1 MTQITE
7 PRKILVIDDSV
18 SIVFSIG
25 KILELHGYT
34 VDSAYNGSDALRK
47 ISQQVFDVVICD
59 IEMPGISG
67 MSFLEKVRDEY
78 DRELDVILMTGFLDQ
93 DYFIQAIRLGASD
106 FIRKPIES
114 KQLLHSIT
122 RILER
127 RRNKNDINNFYGNL
141 KSASQTFEIDPNRFW
156 QAGIGK
162 AFNQYLRQSLGLK
175 RNFANELLVCLDEM
189 VYNAL
194 IHGTLE
200 LSPEQRRLG
209 HDQLRELVKEMMDK
223 GDHSAKSI
231 RLSVYLDILKGLISI
246 SVEDDGKGFDHEAWL
261 RRLQKEQ
268 EINLDAHGRGISM
281 LYHLSDHLSFDKGG
295 RKVTITRA
303 LPRD

>member
-1 MTQITE
+1 MTVNSE
-7 PRKILVIDDSV
+7 PRKILVVDDSV

-25 KILELHGYT
+25 KILELNGYM

-47 ISQQVFDVVICD
+47 ISQQAFDVVICD

-67 MSFLEKVRDEY
+67 MSFLERVRDEY
-78 DRELDVILMTGFLDQ
+78 DRELDVILMTGYLDQ

-114 KQLLHSIT
+114 KQLLHSIS

-127 RRNKNDINNFYGNL
+127 RRNKNDINNFYTNL

-162 AFNQYLRQSLGLK
+162 AFNQYLRQSLGLH

-200 LSPEQRRLG
+200 LSPEQRSLG
-209 HDQLRELVKEMMDK
+209 HEQLRELVKELMDS
-223 GDHSAKSI
+223 GSHSDKSI
-231 RLSVYLDILKGLISI
+231 RLSVHLNIEKGLISI
-246 SVEDDGKGFDHEAWL
+246 SVEDDGKGFDHVTWL
-261 RRLQKEQ
+261 SRLQKEQ

-281 LYHLSDHLSFDKGG
+281 LYHLSDHLEFDRGG
-295 RKVTITRA
+295 RKVTITKA
-303 LPRD
+303 LPKD

>member
-1 MTQITE
+1 MNQE
-7 PRKILVIDDSV
+7 SAARRILVVDDSV

-47 ISQQVFDVVICD
+47 ISQQVFDVAICD

-67 MSFLEKVRDEY
+67 MNFLEKVRDDY
-78 DRELDVILMTGFLDQ
+78 DQDLDVILMTGFLDQ

-114 KQLLHSIT
+114 KQLLHSIS
-122 RILER
+122 RIFER
-127 RRNKNDINNFYGNL
+127 RRNKNDMGNFFQALHGS
-141 KSASQTFEIDPNRFW
+141 KMVFEINPLLFW
-156 QAGIGK
+156 QAGISK
-162 AFNQYLRQSLGLK
+162 TFNHFLRQSLNLK
-175 RNFANELLVCLDEM
+175 RNFANELLVCIDEM
-189 VYNAL
+189 IYNAL
-194 IHGTLE
+194 IHGTLN
-200 LSPEQRRLG
+200 LSKEQRHLG
-209 HDQLRELVKEMMDK
+209 HDQLRELVNNLMTEGPINDK
-223 GDHSAKSI
+223 GI
-231 RLSVYLDILKGLISI
+231 RIGLEVNLREGLISI
-246 SVEDDGKGFDHEAWL
+246 SVEDDGEGFDHQAWL
-261 RRLQKEQ
+261 KRLQSEQ

-281 LYHLSDHLSFDKGG
+281 LYHLSDHLEFDKGG

>member
-1 MTQITE
+1 MTQSSE
-7 PRKILVIDDSV
+7 PRTILVVDDSV

-25 KILELHGYT
+25 KILELNGY
-34 VDSAYNGSDALRK
+34 VVESAYNGSDALRK
-47 ISQQVFDVVICD
+47 ISQQAFDAVICD

-67 MSFLEKVRDEY
+67 MNFLERVRDEY
-78 DRELDVILMTGFLDQ
+78 DRDLDVILMTGYLDQ

-114 KQLLHSIT
+114 KQLLHSIS
-122 RILER
+122 RIMER
-127 RRNKNDINNFYGNL
+127 KRNKNDINNFYANL
-141 KSASQTFEIDPNRFW
+141 KSASQTFEIDPIRFW
-156 QAGIGK
+156 QAGISK
-162 AFNQYLRQSLGLK
+162 AFNQYLRQSLGLQ

-200 LSPEQRRLG
+200 LSADQRRLG
-209 HDQLRELVKEMMDK
+209 HNQLRDLVKELMDS
-223 GDHSAKSI
+223 GTQNHKSI
-231 RLSVYLDILKGLISI
+231 RLGIHLDIVKGLISI
-246 SVEDDGKGFDHEAWL
+246 SVEDDGNGFDHEAWL
-261 RRLQKEQ
+261 QRLQKEQ

-281 LYHLSDHLSFDKGG
+281 LYHLSDHLQFDKGG

-303 LPRD
+303 LPKD

>member
-1 MTQITE
+1 MTQE
-7 PRKILVIDDSV
+7 SAARKILVVDDSV

-25 KILELHGYT
+25 KILELNGYA

-47 ISQQVFDVVICD
+47 ISQQVFDVVVCD

-67 MSFLEKVRDEY
+67 MNFLEKVRDEY
-78 DRELDVILMTGFLDQ
+78 DHDLDVILMTGYLDQ

-127 RRNKNDINNFYGNL
+127 RRNKNDISNFFQCLYG
-141 KSASQTFEIDPNRFW
+141 SRMVFEIDPMRFW

-162 AFNQYLRQSLGLK
+162 TFNQFLRQSLNLK
-175 RNFANELLVCLDEM
+175 RNFANELLVCIDEM
-189 VYNAL
+189 IYNAL
-194 IHGTLE
+194 IHGTLS
-200 LSPEQRRLG
+200 LSKEQRHLS
-209 HDQLRELVKEMMDK
+209 HDQLRKLVNGRLEEGLITD
-223 GDHSAKSI
+223 KSI
-231 RLSVYLDILKGLISI
+231 RIGLDLNLKDGFISI
-246 SVEDDGKGFDHEAWL
+246 SVEDDGEGFDHESWL
-261 RRLQKEQ
+261 RRLQSEQ

-281 LYHLSDHLSFDKGG
+281 LYHLSDHLEFDKNG

-303 LPRD
+303 LPKD